1 MSAVDLGAVHLS
13 EDRPTWLHAFPLGR
27 YVHPIHGELLFTS
40 ERLERI
46 ADGVNGGVRGITP
59 ALDFDHREDRAK
71 GGKAAGWITAAEV
84 RPDGLWIA
92 VEWTDE
98 ARAEVR
104 AGAWRYLSPEFGDWT
119 DPRTEVHHRD
129 VLLGAALTNRPFL
142 RDLAPVA
149 ACEPEPA
156 IWSDPLVRSA
166 GITLADVL
174 AGGAA
179 TPILTGSSES
189 LAAPPDAQAAFVR
202 LAEQVGSYAVAAR
215 EHPDVWAAYRA
226 AADHNGSTDDPNE
239 EVVRLV
245 EQKMTDY
252 GVSRADASFWVMDER
267 PDLLRRV
274 RGLQGWEVPR

>member
-1 MSAVDLGAVHLS
+1 MSAAIDLGGVRLA

-27 YVHPIHGELLFTS
+27 YVHPTHGELVFTR
-40 ERLERI
+40 ERLERL
-46 ADGVNGGVRGITP
+46 AEGVNRAIRGITP

-92 VEWTDE
+92 VEWTEE
-98 ARAEVR
+98 AQAEVR

-119 DPRTEVHHRD
+119 DPRTGVRHRD

-149 ACEPEPA
+149 ACEPA

-174 AGGAA
+174 AGGSGGPPAAAA
-179 TPILTGSSES
+179 TAVDLDP
-189 LAAPPDAQAAFVR
+189 QAAFVR
-202 LAEQVGSYAVAAR
+202 LAESLGSYRLAAR
-215 EHPDVWAAYRA
+215 EHPEAWAAYRD
-226 AADHNGSTDDPNE
+226 AADLNGPQ
-239 EVVRLV
+239 EV
-245 EQKMTDY
+245 K
-252 GVSRADASFWVMDER
+252 A
-267 PDLLRRV
+267 
-274 RGLQGWEVPR
+274 